1 MSRDPFYI
9 LTKPC
14 RRVPTRRCFALR
26 ASIDALMSVHDADV
40 CPNDSGIDDLGE
52 VLRSLISHI
61 DQADRKIPHQIPIAC
76 TLI

>member
-40 CPNDSGIDDLGE
+40 CPNDSGIDDLNE
-52 VLRSLISHI
+52 VLQLPIS
-61 DQADRKIPHQIPIAC
+61 QSDRTGRNTPHQIPIAC
-76 TLI
+76 ALI